1 MRITGYES
9 NEVLLKELGQRIKDA
24 RIAANYSQSEMAE
37 RSGVALST
45 LARIERGE
53 SVTTENVL
61 NVLRALGVLSN
72 LEVVLPEQTVK
83 PTDIADG
90 KAKRRRVSRERNRSV
105 SPEWVWEEDK
115 K

>member
-1 MRITGYES
+1 MRITGYEN
-9 NEVLLKELGQRIKDA
+9 NETLLKELGQRIKDA
-24 RIAANYSQSEMAE
+24 RIATNYSQSEMAE

-53 SVTTENVL
+53 GVTIENIL

-83 PTDIADG
+83 PTDIADC
-90 KAKRRRVSRERNRSV
+90 KPKRRRVSKDRNKSAK
-105 SPEWVWEEDK
+105 SDWIWGEDRK
-115 K
+115 